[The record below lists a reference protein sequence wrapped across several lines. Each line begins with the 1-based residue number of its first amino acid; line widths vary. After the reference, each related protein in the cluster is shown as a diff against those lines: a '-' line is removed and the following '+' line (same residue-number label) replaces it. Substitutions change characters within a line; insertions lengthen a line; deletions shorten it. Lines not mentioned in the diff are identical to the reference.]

1 MASHMHPPKKAIVIG
16 GSIGG
21 LFAGIGGSVV
31 LSPEAGVL
39 ALVAGGLALA
49 MVRALA
55 MRKIGGQ
62 TGDVCGAG
70 QVMAETAMLAVYA
83 AAVAF

>member
-1 MASHMHPPKKAIVIG
+1 M
-16 GSIGG
+16 
-21 LFAGIGGSVV
+21 

-39 ALVAGGLALA
+39 ALVAAGLALA

-70 QVMAETAMLAVYA
+70 QVMAETAMLDGLCGNHLFTLILEVIGRLGPA
-83 AAVAF
+83 

>member
-1 MASHMHPPKKAIVIG
+1 MKTSNPKRTA
-16 GSIGG
+16 
-21 LFAGIGGSVV
+21 
-31 LSPEAGVL
+31 
-39 ALVAGGLALA
+39 ALRSSTRLLLAGGLALA

-83 AAVAF
+83 AAVAFR